1 MKILYIIFISIFFT
15 SLNANNEN
23 NTQDIKINKFIFF
36 DAVEKKIILNDN
48 LPNNFENLINN
59 WFEKNIKV
67 NGFTGEVEIII
78 NKFSDKLTNIDDGK
92 NYEVEVDLTIHIIKN
107 GLLNKKSIEISLKE
121 FSKITG
127 YFKLSEVDEMIE
139 LTQINLIKRL
149 NEKLVSNI

>member
-23 NTQDIKINKFIFF
+23 NTQDIKINKFILF
-36 DAVEKKIILNDN
+36 DAVEKKIIINDN

-59 WFEKNIKV
+59 WFEKNVKV

-92 NYEVEVDLTIHIIKN
+92 NYEVEVDLTVHIIKN

-127 YFKLSEVDEMIE
+127 YFKLSEVDKMIE